1 MTGRSGAEQEMV
13 MAWLIIAGI
22 LALNVFW
29 LVAYLRGQRIE
40 KARLQR
46 VRAAEQKHQ
55 AYEETRRAARERA
68 RIAYPELLDPREAD
82 QDPIGSFGG
91 YETEDVERIR
101 VARKLIEDEFERL
114 PKGERAALEDELS
127 TLWCAVDYSNRASDI
142 PKNGEPSKYLDGPV
156 RIIDCGEAGKIE
168 LFTHDQVEAARDQ
181 SGRSRYIAF
190 LNRCYHAPDVAR
202 RAIARAK
209 ARDEAIE
216 REKREAEA
224 AITTKIDDL
233 PALPKSG
240 QQR

>member
-1 MTGRSGAEQEMV
+1 MQEQV

-22 LALNVFW
+22 LALNVFG

-46 VRAAEQKHQ
+46 ARAAEQKHQ
-55 AYEETRRAARERA
+55 AHEETRRAARDRA

-82 QDPIGSFGG
+82 RDPIGPFGG
-91 YETEDVERIR
+91 YETEDVGRIR
-101 VARKLIEDEFERL
+101 VACDLIEDEIQRL
-114 PKGERAALEDELS
+114 PKGEWTALEDELS
-127 TLWCAVDYSNRASDI
+127 TLWCAVDYSNRAFDI

-168 LFTHDQVEAARDQ
+168 LFTPEQVEAARDE
-181 SGRSRYIAF
+181 SGRTRYIAF
-190 LNRCYHAPDVAR
+190 LKRCYHAPDVAR

-209 ARDEAIE
+209 ARDEAIV

-233 PALPKSG
+233 PSLSKNDR
-240 QQR
+240 QR